1 MWISEE
7 NNENLLPSTG
17 NVYSNQNLENIS
29 NSYLNRTN
37 KVFNTLKWILS
48 VIIRSIGSRWYIIIW
63 ENWKI
68 KKRYLKTNDLNPCR
82 FDSVPGLD

>member
-29 NSYLNRTN
+29 NSDLNHTN
-37 KVFNTLKWILS
+37 KVFNILK
-48 VIIRSIGSRWYIIIW
+48 
-63 ENWKI
+63 
-68 KKRYLKTNDLNPCR
+68 
-82 FDSVPGLD
+82 

>member
-29 NSYLNRTN
+29 NSDLNHTN
-37 KVFNTLKWILS
+37 KVFNILKWILS
-48 VIIRSIGSRWYIIIW
+48 VIIKVYRVKMIHY
-63 ENWKI
+63 
-68 KKRYLKTNDLNPCR
+68 YLRNLKN
-82 FDSVPGLD
+82 